1 MKNLTFTRGLIAG
14 LLIMGAWSAP
24 LYAQD
29 STAEVETA
37 EQAAPELEQGE
48 TEFTE
53 EERAQIQALMAEAEA
68 FNKTISPKFGK
79 IELPSAGVTLDL
91 GENYYFLDGA
101 DAKKVLVEQWG
112 NPPDSKSLGMI
123 FEKDTDAYFYDYA
136 VEVSFDR
143 SGYVSDEDAK
153 DINFDKLLKSMQ
165 KDTRA
170 VNPERIKQGYPSVE
184 LKGWADTPQYDAENK
199 RLLWSKLLKFEG
211 EEGDTLN
218 YNMRFLGRRGVLEFN
233 YIAVAESLPEVIAD
247 MPEMSTMASFDEGH
261 RYADFNEATD
271 KVAAYGVA
279 GLIAGGVAAK
289 KLGLVAILL
298 VFLKKGWIF
307 ILAAFAFLGRMFRG
321 KGDKVG

>member
-1 MKNLTFTRGLIAG
+1 MKYSIFTQSLIIGTFLA
-14 LLIMGAWSAP
+14 GAWSAP
-24 LYAQD
+24 IYAQN
-29 STAEVETA
+29 STAETEA
-37 EQAAPELEQGE
+37 SAQAALDTEQLE
-48 TEFTE
+48 TEYTE
-53 EERAQIQALMAEAEA
+53 EEIVQIKALMAEAEA
-68 FNKTISPKFGK
+68 FNKTVTPKFGK

-101 DAKKVLVEQWG
+101 DTKKIIVEQWG

-123 FEKDTDAYFYDYA
+123 FEKDTDAFFYDYA

-165 KDTRA
+165 KDTRS

-199 RLLWSKLLKFEG
+199 RLLWSKLLKFGG

-247 MPEMSTMASFDEGH
+247 MPEMSEMASFNDGH
-261 RYADFNEATD
+261 RYADFDETTD

-289 KLGLVAILL
+289 KFGLIAILL

-307 ILAAFAFLGRMFRG
+307 ILAGFAFLGRMFRS
-321 KGDKVG
+321 KGDKIG